1 MEERTV
7 IRSVG
12 QGIEILFEW
21 TRLCARWEQ
30 QGRFSIGRR
39 EIVTSHGNSGV
50 WLCIGITRYTKFY
63 FSTLH
68 YIYTQNKLYRW

>member
-21 TRLCARWEQ
+21 ARLCARWEQ

-39 EIVTSHGNSGV
+39 RIVASHGNM
-50 WLCIGITRYTKFY
+50 W
-63 FSTLH
+63 
-68 YIYTQNKLYRW
+68 

>member
-7 IRSVG
+7 IRFVG
-12 QGIEILFEW
+12 QGIEILFER

-39 EIVTSHGNSGV
+39 IVTSHGSM
-50 WLCIGITRYTKFY
+50 W
-63 FSTLH
+63 
-68 YIYTQNKLYRW
+68 